1 MYRRVA
7 DGATVQLATRV
18 PSSTYRAV
26 KVAALEED
34 VSIQDWVR
42 DALVAYIAKCQRERE
57 SA

>member
-1 MYRRVA
+1 
-7 DGATVQLATRV
+7 
-18 PSSTYRAV
+18 V